1 MTGQFFSLGFVGDF
15 PGTIGCFACN
25 CDICL
30 QALDANV
37 SNGGDSMKV
46 GYRRVSTI
54 DQNLDR
60 QDLGAV
66 DRVFEEKVSGKN
78 TDRAALQEMIAFVR
92 EGDEVIIYS
101 IDRLA
106 RDLRDL
112 QAIIQTL
119 LDKNVS
125 VTFLSE
131 RLSFSSDKEDAFSVL
146 QLQMMGAFA
155 QLERALI
162 ARRVREGIAKAKERG
177 VYKGRK
183 KQVDDAKIVSLK
195 NAGQKISEIAA
206 ALGVSRM
213 TVYRALGSAA

>member
-1 MTGQFFSLGFVGDF
+1 
-15 PGTIGCFACN
+15 
-25 CDICL
+25 
-30 QALDANV
+30 
-37 SNGGDSMKV
+37 MKV

-60 QDLGAV
+60 QELGAV

-92 EGDEVIIYS
+92 EGDEVFIYS

-112 QAIIQTL
+112 QSIIQTL
-119 LDKNVS
+119 LDKKVS
-125 VTFLSE
+125 ITFLSE
-131 RLSFSSDKEDAFSVL
+131 RLSFSADKEDAFSRL
-146 QLQMMGAFA
+146 QLQLMGAFA
-155 QLERALI
+155 EFERNI
-162 ARRVREGIAKAKERG
+162 IRKRQSEGIAKAKERG

-183 KQVDDAKIVSLK
+183 KQVDDAKIFALK

-213 TVYRALGSAA
+213 TVYRALGNAA